1 MNEISIS
8 IRKEIDKIFCNFLNK
23 ESCSTQF
30 LEGNLFH
37 ITFDPLLGIA
47 NRELVTPLIEAR
59 KIKK

>member
-23 ESCSTQF
+23 ESRSTQF

-47 NRELVTPLIEAR
+47 NRELVTSLIEAR